1 MTYEQ
6 VRTLKPEAFKRF
18 CGVQVATFSAMV
30 SVLKQKQQEKRKP
43 GRPAKLTLE
52 DQVLLTL
59 QYWREYR
66 TYFHIAQG
74 WNINESTAFRI
85 VRHVEQTL
93 IRSGQFRLP
102 GKKALVQPDGV
113 LEVVVVDVTESPVE
127 RPKKNNDRCFP
138 ARNGSIP

>member
-18 CGVQVATFSAMV
+18 CGVQVATFSEMV
-30 SVLKQKQQEKRKP
+30 SILEQKQQEKRKP
-43 GRPAKLTLE
+43 GRPAKLSWE

-74 WNINESTAFRI
+74 WNINESTVFRI
-85 VRHVEQTL
+85 IRHVEQTL
-93 IRSGQFRLP
+93 IRSGRFRLP
-102 GKKALVQPDGV
+102 GKKALLQSESI

-127 RPKKNNDRCFP
+127 RPKKTNAACFQ
-138 ARNGSIP
+138 A